1 MERMSLKEDK
11 SPSHFPTRCGGMKKG
26 DESFNGTRRPD
37 WDKEIY
43 RLGSPTRTPV
53 RQDQSTAAS
62 STPVS

>member
-1 MERMSLKEDK
+1 
-11 SPSHFPTRCGGMKKG
+11 MKKG

-43 RLGSPTRTPV
+43 RRGFRTETPA